1 MAIEV
6 QNMKTVLAVAPVA
19 LASAAT
25 ATAVEVD
32 AQGWSNARFIFQ
44 IGDAGATTNLGT
56 VKIQSATSSGGSFSD
71 VSGASFSSGIDADA
85 SDNTVHA
92 IEIDLTDK
100 GVGEF
105 LQVVMTEDGGGAN
118 TVPCSVLCILS
129 RGADCPTS
137 ATERGLST
145 ETLA

>member
-25 ATAVEVD
+25 ATAIEVD
-32 AQGWSNARFIFQ
+32 AQGYSNARFIFQ

-71 VSGASFSSGIDADA
+71 VSSAAISGGIDADA
-85 SDNTVHA
+85 SDNTLHA
-92 IEIDLTDK
+92 IEVDLTDK
-100 GVGEF
+100 GIGEF
-105 LQVVMTEDGGGAN
+105 LKVVMTEDGGGAN
-118 TVPCSVLCILS
+118 TVPTSVLCILS
-129 RGADCPTS
+129 RAADCPTS
-137 ATERGLST
+137 ATERGLTT
-145 ETLA
+145 EVFA